1 MIRWPNFPKQFAQS
15 RRFTLGRARSF
26 ALSPEN
32 KKVFYCQNISK
43 DDARLALFEL
53 DLEKN
58 KTSCLVHPQDLKL
71 KNEDFLPA
79 EEKSRRERLR
89 ESGSGITTFSI
100 DKSGSKICFALNG
113 DLWLFDV
120 NKKQITNLKIPGAII
135 DPRLSPN
142 GEMIAGV
149 INSSFYLYFLSKNEG
164 KFIIENNEKNVSY
177 GLVDFISAE
186 ELNRYRGFWW
196 NEDSTSLVVEK
207 VDESN
212 VELVNLADP
221 TNPLEPVRTHRYPFA
236 GTKNPACEF
245 FVTDLLGNLQ
255 KLEIDKNEFEYVS
268 DVNFYSSYKVH
279 LTLLSRDQ
287 KTLVLREFDLS
298 NNSNTDLCATNSS
311 YWVEVENGAP
321 KVFENHLITISG
333 DDKRQLFIDGKALT
347 PVEYEVR
354 SILNIDKSGILL
366 QISTHQNN
374 LSLLFVDWKGKTS
387 FVGDQSSFVTGLRK
401 DHLTLTIS
409 TNEKNWY
416 RKISIS
422 DGKNEFELKEDLE
435 KIEFSPNIE
444 FFDAGKSKISSAII
458 FPTWYKFDQQLPVI
472 FAPYGGPH
480 FANCLKNASVFISD
494 QWIADQGFAV
504 IVADNRGTPGRG
516 KKWEYEI
523 YESWSKK
530 ILADQILV
538 LDEANKKFPNLLN
551 LDKVGITGWSFGGYF
566 AALAVLD
573 APDRFHAAIAGAPV
587 TDMRWYDTAYSERY
601 LGNPKIDETKY
612 EEFSL
617 INRAHKLQRPLLIIH
632 GLADDNVLA
641 THSLKLSQKLL
652 SLGKLHEFIPLSG
665 VSHMTPQEVITENLL
680 KIQLEFFTKN
690 LLN

>member
-1 MIRWPNFPKQFAQS
+1 M
-15 RRFTLGRARSF
+15 
-26 ALSPEN
+26 
-32 KKVFYCQNISK
+32 
-43 DDARLALFEL
+43 
-53 DLEKN
+53 
-58 KTSCLVHPQDLKL
+58 
-71 KNEDFLPA
+71 
-79 EEKSRRERLR
+79 
-89 ESGSGITTFSI
+89 
-100 DKSGSKICFALNG
+100 
-113 DLWLFDV
+113 
-120 NKKQITNLKIPGAII
+120 
-135 DPRLSPN
+135 
-142 GEMIAGV
+142 
-149 INSSFYLYFLSKNEG
+149 
-164 KFIIENNEKNVSY
+164 
-177 GLVDFISAE
+177 
-186 ELNRYRGFWW
+186 
-196 NEDSTSLVVEK
+196 
-207 VDESN
+207 
-212 VELVNLADP
+212 
-221 TNPLEPVRTHRYPFA
+221 
-236 GTKNPACEF
+236 
-245 FVTDLLGNLQ
+245 
-255 KLEIDKNEFEYVS
+255 
-268 DVNFYSSYKVH
+268 
-279 LTLLSRDQ
+279 
-287 KTLVLREFDLS
+287 
-298 NNSNTDLCATNSS
+298 
-311 YWVEVENGAP
+311 
-321 KVFENHLITISG
+321 
-333 DDKRQLFIDGKALT
+333 
-347 PVEYEVR
+347 
-354 SILNIDKSGILL
+354 
-366 QISTHQNN
+366 
-374 LSLLFVDWKGKTS
+374 
-387 FVGDQSSFVTGLRK
+387 
-401 DHLTLTIS
+401 
-409 TNEKNWY
+409 
-416 RKISIS
+416 
-422 DGKNEFELKEDLE
+422 
-435 KIEFSPNIE
+435 
-444 FFDAGKSKISSAII
+444 
-458 FPTWYKFDQQLPVI
+458 I

-617 INRAHKLQRPLLIIH
+617 INRAHKLERPLLIIH